1 MGNSHYILDSPIR
14 ERFEDLY
21 SDEKYINIIN
31 FKDVQKGELHINLI
45 HYDKNLKKE
54 ENMKYYR
61 YFSIST
67 LGGYYPFDDFDMLKL
82 FIEKLNQI
90 PFSSS
95 YILMISGN
103 DMENILKEFHKYDFL
118 MEFIIFN
125 KINDYGYLNNKY
137 NKIKLITNK
146 FSKVRLYLIS
156 KNYSK
161 VDLNMDNLLSMT
173 PLITYY
179 DYKKALFPIH
189 RILAHFFKFDVY
201 YFSKD
206 YFVRADEFI
215 NKTVY
220 ETEIKIKILKIMK
233 KLASVKEED
242 DFAKACIKYY
252 TGENLCYV
260 FNKALRNFE
269 KFYVEMAYF
278 IGPFYCALFRYAIKY
293 PEKALNKKTKLYRDL
308 IMEKLDLYYYK
319 FCENDIICF
328 PSFTSTT
335 LKENLNFKPS
345 NKSKHINNIGE
356 MEEKNYVKMI
366 ISYNPVGWCVP
377 QGLDVSDESQ
387 FSHEKEILLFPFTF
401 MKIDKV
407 EIHTGKQNDKH
418 YIYLTIINKENVL
431 EYCLNNNYSFK
442 LVENGTKLVADKEND
457 LKCDNNET
465 YYKMYSYIYDDDE

>member
-220 ETEIKIKILKIMK
+220 ETEVKIKILKIMK

-260 FNKALRNFE
+260 FNKALRNLENFML
-269 KFYVEMAYF
+269 KW
-278 IGPFYCALFRYAIKY
+278 
-293 PEKALNKKTKLYRDL
+293 L
-308 IMEKLDLYYYK
+308 IL
-319 FCENDIICF
+319 
-328 PSFTSTT
+328 
-335 LKENLNFKPS
+335 
-345 NKSKHINNIGE
+345 
-356 MEEKNYVKMI
+356 
-366 ISYNPVGWCVP
+366 
-377 QGLDVSDESQ
+377 
-387 FSHEKEILLFPFTF
+387 
-401 MKIDKV
+401 
-407 EIHTGKQNDKH
+407 
-418 YIYLTIINKENVL
+418 
-431 EYCLNNNYSFK
+431 
-442 LVENGTKLVADKEND
+442 
-457 LKCDNNET
+457 
-465 YYKMYSYIYDDDE
+465 